1 MAEKFLRPINCKS
14 TLSSFCST
22 SFLTCPCVQDKYAIL
37 PASSYPHRVPAVAER
52 ASEVSPDQGV
62 EGEAPDLPEEELIGA
77 EEQVDA
83 GKDEELVADVKIRN
97 LLLGL
102 VEIIK
107 LKKNK
112 YL

>member
-22 SFLTCPCVQDKYAIL
+22 SNLTCPCVQDKYAIS
-37 PASSYPHRVPAVAER
+37 PASSYLHRVPVVAEG
-52 ASEVSPDQGV
+52 ASELSLDQGV

-83 GKDEELVADVKIRN
+83 GKEEELVADVKIRN

-102 VEIIK
+102 VEIMQFE
-107 LKKNK
+107 KNK